1 VFLALL
7 KRLKASSYGHGLA
20 VMISQVAIDHSSSAA
35 AVTRYG
41 DLIASEE
48 LKRNTEHHH
57 YQGNLGIPVHIL
69 FLTPNAKL
77 SKRVIRTSS
86 APILCN
92 QII

>member
-1 VFLALL
+1 MFLALL

-41 DLIASEE
+41 SEE